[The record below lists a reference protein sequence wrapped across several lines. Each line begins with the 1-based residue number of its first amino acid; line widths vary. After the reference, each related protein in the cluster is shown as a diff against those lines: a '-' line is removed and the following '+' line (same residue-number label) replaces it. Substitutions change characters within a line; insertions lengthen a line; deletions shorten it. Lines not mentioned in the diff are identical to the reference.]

1 ENTTLT
7 ESPSRSARCIQH
19 TSPACACGTPK
30 NNSPGIAQRV
40 ANDLLFMGSSLRSRI
55 YAGWQTSLSVGLRR
69 LYRRKPNVLAQ
80 CWASSGASPES
91 AQPALGG
98 SRPARPC
105 TAWIE
110 NGFSA
115 IADPEIAHRDQFVV
129 FVYQRAAN
137 AQPRRHARLLEQV
150 AQFARVRIAGGFD
163 PFAAA
168 TEVDG
173 QRRVEH
179 RRPCC
184 CRVHGFEPQPA

>member
-1 ENTTLT
+1 MIFSSWEPLSGLVLCWLANQPVGWAAPAL
-7 ESPSRSARCIQH
+7 SAE
-19 TSPACACGTPK
+19 
-30 NNSPGIAQRV
+30 AQR
-40 ANDLLFMGSSLRSRI
+40 ACTMLGF
-55 YAGWQTSLSVGLRR
+55 
-69 LYRRKPNVLAQ
+69 
-80 CWASSGASPES
+80 SGASPES

-98 SRPARPC
+98 PRPARPC